1 MIYFRLKITYDKAS
15 KIIFFNLILRTFL
28 EGYIEF
34 ALTSLMNLSHVRLTL
49 NFNHKANLGFIK

>member
-1 MIYFRLKITYDKAS
+1 MIYFRLKITYDKVS

-34 ALTSLMNLSHVRLTL
+34 ALTSLMNLSHVRLT
-49 NFNHKANLGFIK
+49 NN